1 MYVLTQNNLFVI
13 YIIHERQIQF
23 QRPSYNKSDKVNKY
37 SNNSNKKT
45 KGGRRKTRKSKTLR
59 RRKIRGGGM
68 IGNLFGN
75 FDAGGSLNQLGSAQ
89 TRNKFTLA
97 HNKIF

>member
-1 MYVLTQNNLFVI
+1 MKGGYNFNL
-13 YIIHERQIQF
+13 
-23 QRPSYNKSDKVNKY
+23 RPSYNKSRQSKSKY

-75 FDAGGSLNQLGSAQ
+75 FDANGGSLNQLGTISK
-89 TRNKFTLA
+89 TSELYNSITGT
-97 HNKIF
+97 